1 MNICPIC
8 NAKNTLHK
16 KEKNFKVSYNLQNV
30 LAKINY
36 YKCSSCGAE
45 LELNFEKENE
55 LVIKKATE
63 IARSNSVSETLKQL
77 EKDFSFVEIER
88 SLFLPPKTLSKWK
101 NQSKTPSA
109 AAASL
114 ISLLGIF
121 PWLSYVGLVNY
132 NLKESYKIAYTAILK
147 KLKEKPEIY
156 NEITMVTQKNQT
168 YNPESI
174 CIETPFNIYTENIES
189 STIEYAM

>member
-1 MNICPIC
+1 MNVCPIC
-8 NAKNTLHK
+8 NAKKSLHK
-16 KEKNFKVSYNLQNV
+16 KEKDSKVSYNLQHAS
-30 LAKINY
+30 AKINY
-36 YKCSSCGAE
+36 YKCSCCGAE

-55 LVIKKATE
+55 LAIKKATE
-63 IARSNSVSETLKQL
+63 RARSNSVSETLKQL

-109 AAASL
+109 AAAGL
-114 ISLLGIF
+114 VSLLGVF

-147 KLKEKPEIY
+147 KLKEEPEIY

-174 CIETPFNIYTENIES
+174 YIKIPFNIYTENIES
-189 STIEYAM
+189 STVEYAM